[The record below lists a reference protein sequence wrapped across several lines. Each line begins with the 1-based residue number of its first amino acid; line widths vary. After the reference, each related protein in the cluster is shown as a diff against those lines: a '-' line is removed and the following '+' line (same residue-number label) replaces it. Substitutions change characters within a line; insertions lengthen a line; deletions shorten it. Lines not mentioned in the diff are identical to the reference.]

1 MRTCLLV
8 IAAVMLSF
16 LIARAD
22 DPKPAIDSQLAEQ
35 YFQEAARLWKADAGN
50 LWGRSLEGPLLFVDR
65 TTRQVVT
72 DRADA
77 EGHLR
82 AVGGV
87 FTGRLPETVG
97 IANTTTKWAGVE
109 WIMVMWPLPQK
120 IAERRVLMMH
130 ESWHR
135 VQNEIGFPYTGP
147 SNAHLD
153 TFDGRYWLQLEWRA
167 LADALQQR
175 GDARRNAI
183 QDALHFRA
191 ERRRKI
197 AKAAADE
204 RLLEMHE
211 GLAEYTG
218 VHLSGLDAAE
228 QARYV
233 AGKLERRPAEMPTFV
248 RSFAYLSGPAYGL
261 LLDAASPGWQ
271 RRAKSGDDLGS
282 LLQSAMNLPAPEPEK
297 SDVPARAFR
306 YDGDK
311 LRASETERDRVRQ
324 QKIAALKAR
333 FVDGPVLILP
343 LKQMQISFDPNAT
356 QPLGDHGTINR
367 PTRISD
373 LFGTLTAPEGVLIN
387 ADFTKATVPA
397 PKDPQARPLIG
408 EGWEL
413 KLADGWQLEPGER
426 KGDWRVV
433 EKK

>member
-1 MRTCLLV
+1 MRICCPIVAAMLV
-8 IAAVMLSF
+8 IQLSVV
-16 LIARAD
+16 RAD
-22 DPKPAIDSQLAEQ
+22 DPKPAIDLQLAEK
-35 YFQEAARLWKADAGN
+35 YFQEAARLWKADNGK

-65 TTRQVVT
+65 KTRQAVAN
-72 DRADA
+72 RADA

-82 AVGGV
+82 AVGAV
-87 FTGRLPETVG
+87 FTGRLPEAVA

-120 IAERRVLMMH
+120 EAERRVLMMH

-135 VQNEIGFPYTGP
+135 VQSDIGFPYTGP

-153 TFDGRYWLQLEWRA
+153 TFDGRYLLQLEWRA
-167 LADALQQR
+167 LAEALQQR
-175 GDARRNAI
+175 GDARRTAI
-183 QDALHFRA
+183 QDALLFRA

-248 RSFAYLSGPAYGL
+248 RSFAYLSGPAYGV
-261 LLDAASPGWQ
+261 LLDASSPGWQ
-271 RRAKSGDDLGS
+271 RQAKSGDDLGS
-282 LLQSAMNLPAPEPEK
+282 LLQSALKLPAPEIV
-297 SDVPARAFR
+297 DLAVRARRF
-306 YDGDK
+306 DGDK
-311 LRASETERDRVRQ
+311 LRESETERDRVRQ
-324 QKIAALKAR
+324 RKVADLKAR
-333 FVDGPVLILP
+333 FVDGPVLTMP
-343 LKQMQISFDPNAT
+343 LKKMQISFDPNAT
-356 QPLGDHGTINR
+356 QPLGDHGTVYK
-367 PTRISD
+367 PTRIGD
-373 LFGTLTAPEGVLIN
+373 TFGILNAPEGVLIN
-387 ADFTKATVPA
+387 ADFSRATVPA

-413 KLADGWQLEPGER
+413 KLADGWRLEPGDR